1 MTPRFDPALL
11 PPAPTLEFEQALW
24 QAGFELV
31 AGLDEAGRG
40 ALAGPVCAAAVI
52 LPRSDGEFPVSLY
65 GVRDSKQLSPARRE
79 NLAAKVWQAALAVG
93 VGWCSAA
100 EVDKLGM
107 GKAGRLVLERAVRK
121 LAPAPQQLLIDY
133 FKLPQVSLPQQ
144 GLVKGD
150 QRSLTIACA
159 SVIAKTQRDAWMREA
174 DRQFPGYGF
183 AQNKGY
189 GSAAHRAALRQCGP
203 CPLHRRSFRL
213 LPEVLPN

>member
-65 GVRDSKQLSPARRE
+65 GVRDSKQLSPVRRE
-79 NLAAKVWQAALAVG
+79 DLAAKIWQAALAVG

-100 EVDKLGM
+100 EVDELGM

-183 AQNKGY
+183 GQNKGY

-213 LPEVLPN
+213 LPEVLPD

>member
-65 GVRDSKQLSPARRE
+65 GVRDSKQLSPVRRE
-79 NLAAKVWQAALAVG
+79 DLAAKIWQAALAVG

-100 EVDKLGM
+100 EVDELGM

-189 GSAAHRAALRQCGP
+189 GSAGHRAALRQCGP

-213 LPEVLPN
+213 LPEVLPD

>member
-11 PPAPTLEFEQALW
+11 PPAPTLEFELALW
-24 QAGFELV
+24 RAGFELV

-65 GVRDSKQLSPARRE
+65 GVRDSKKLSPARRE

-100 EVDKLGM
+100 EVDELGM